1 MSRAEFEGLVDDLSA
16 LLLTIDF
23 GTPESLGLALPLVQA
38 VVRFLEGHGRHDLT
52 QPASKLV
59 ETLRATAN
67 KRSLTAHAKKAVLG
81 QIERL
86 TQIWYDAARTWHE
99 AGAGMG
105 SQQLQLSEAADPALL
120 AEFISNSRLTGDDIE
135 VLINEIRT
143 GSTDATA
150 KLRRVIHTIKGESGM
165 LGLDAL
171 ARLLHAT
178 ETYLE
183 TSATTWDRADQLLR
197 VRDWLLDAL
206 LAYEKGILPK
216 DSAQHL
222 IDELTEIG
230 QPLSAQTDAT
240 EAAGEYRQT
249 ELCVAPTA
257 ASDDSARTTSR
268 DSSPLPPLL
277 LPNTPAPSAQPSG
290 SRSERPS
297 APPPSSPTV
306 WDADELELVAEFL
319 HESKEATGAI
329 DQTLLEIEQSGP
341 DSERVNKLFRA
352 FHTLKGV
359 ASFLRLHQIVELTH
373 TTETMLDMVRSGK
386 LAAATG
392 VIDLVFDATTL
403 LRALL
408 AAVEITAA
416 NATPL
421 AQVSGVRELIECLQS
436 TIDGEVPQGSV
447 LPAQPGTRVG
457 EILLESGAISELQL
471 ENALSAQ
478 QASGRKLGEELIVDG
493 TVPAKVVAQALR
505 GQANAANQTN
515 KAKELVKVDLERV
528 DNLVETIGELVI
540 VESMVSNA
548 PEIRALPPHLR
559 NYLGQFAK
567 ITRELQELGM
577 CMRMVPL
584 RSEFQKMARMVRDLT
599 RRSNKQVRVELRGEQ
614 TEMDRSMV
622 EQIADPLVHLIRNAV
637 DHGVELPADRIAN
650 GKPETA
656 TITLSAAH
664 EGGSI
669 VIEISDDGRGINRE
683 AVLAKAISQG
693 LVSDGATLSDGQ
705 VYDLLFMPGF
715 STAAQVTEIS
725 GRGVG
730 MDVVK
735 RNIESIR
742 GRIITQS
749 AKGRGTSFRLVLPLT
764 LAIIDGMVIRSGA
777 ERFIVPTLNI
787 VESLQPTRD
796 MLFSIAGTYEHIL
809 VRGQSLP
816 LMRLGDLLEVDSP
829 EQDPTK
835 ALVIIVESMHSKV
848 ALLVDEVV
856 MKHQVVIK
864 TLGQELG
871 VNQIFAGAAI
881 LSNGRVGLI
890 LNVESLVETALAQGA
905 KNLTAVA

>member
-1 MSRAEFEGLVDDLSA
+1 MSRAKFEELIDDLSA
-16 LLLTIDF
+16 LLLTVDF
-23 GTPESLGLALPLVQA
+23 GTQESLSRALGQVQGLATFLERHERHDLALPAQKSI
-38 VVRFLEGHGRHDLT
+38 E
-52 QPASKLV
+52 S
-59 ETLRATAN
+59 LRAATS
-67 KRSLTAHAKKAVLG
+67 KRALTAHAKKACVSQL
-81 QIERL
+81 ERL
-86 TQIWYDAARTWHE
+86 TQTWYDAVKTWQE
-99 AGAGMG
+99 PG
-105 SQQLQLSEAADPALL
+105 SVTGSTQLELSEAADPALL
-120 AEFISNSRLTGDDIE
+120 AEFIANARLSGEDLDTLIE
-135 VLINEIRT
+135 QVRS
-143 GSTDATA
+143 GSVDAIA

-171 ARLLHAT
+171 AQLLHAT
-178 ETYLE
+178 ESYLDYPV
-183 TSATTWDRADQLLR
+183 ATWDRAEQLLL
-197 VRDWLLDAL
+197 VRDWMLDAL
-206 LAYEKGILPK
+206 AAYEQGVLP
-216 DSAQHL
+216 
-222 IDELTEIG
+222 
-230 QPLSAQTDAT
+230 
-240 EAAGEYRQT
+240 R
-249 ELCVAPTA
+249 
-257 ASDDSARTTSR
+257 
-268 DSSPLPPLL
+268 
-277 LPNTPAPSAQPSG
+277 NSAQPLLNNLSHPEPNITADGNSLEPTDGG
-290 SRSERPS
+290 SRPTEMCAVSTEPPQPTPDERLRLPPPAP
-297 APPPSSPTV
+297 APPILAPLAPLIDGDAKDAPPTSTPTV
-306 WDADELELVAEFL
+306 WDEQELELVTEFL
-319 HESKEATGAI
+319 HESGEATGSI
-329 DQTLLEIEQSGP
+329 DQTLLEIEQDGP
-341 DSERVNKLFRA
+341 DAERVNKLFRA

-373 TTETMLDMVRSGK
+373 NTETMLDKVRSGK
-386 LAAATG
+386 LAATTG
-392 VIDLVFDATTL
+392 VVDLVFDATTL
-403 LRALL
+403 LRTLL
-408 AAVEITAA
+408 AAVATTAA
-416 NATPL
+416 TSQPL
-421 AQVSGVRELIECLQS
+421 VQIPGVRQLIEQIQA
-436 TIDGEVPQGSV
+436 TTNGTAPVGSIM
-447 LPAQPGTRVG
+447 PAQAGSRLG
-457 EILLESGAISELQL
+457 EILLENGAVSESQLKKALQTQQSSGK
-471 ENALSAQ
+471 
-478 QASGRKLGEELIVDG
+478 KLGEELVAEG
-493 TVPAKVVAQALR
+493 AVPAKVVAQALR
-505 GQANAANQTN
+505 GQTTAGAQTA

-548 PEIRALPPHLR
+548 PEIRALPVHLR

-599 RRSNKQVRVELRGEQ
+599 RRSNKQVRIELRGEQ

-637 DHGVELPADRIAN
+637 DHGVELPADRVAR

-656 TITLSAAH
+656 TIILSATH

-669 VIEISDDGRGINRE
+669 VIELSDDGRGINRE

-735 RNIESIR
+735 RNIEAIR

-787 VESLQPTRD
+787 VESLQPTRE
-796 MLFSIAGTYEHIL
+796 MLFSITGTQEHIL
-809 VRGQSLP
+809 VRGQSLH
-816 LMRLGDLLEVDSP
+816 LLRLGDLLDVPDTER
-829 EQDPTK
+829 DPTK

-864 TLGQELG
+864 TLGTALE
-871 VNQIFAGAAI
+871 VNHLFAGAAI

-890 LNVESLVETALAQGA
+890 LNVESLVTTALSQGTGS
-905 KNLTAVA
+905 LTAVA